1 MMLPFILVSAALI
14 SLLVI
19 FYVARGQSRA
29 VRNVDDLVGQIR
41 AVDMAAFR
49 NLTDPDEERFLRD
62 CLSREEFRVI
72 QRERMRAAVEY
83 VGTTAY
89 NSTVLLRLGE
99 GALRSSDPQVAAAGR
114 KLVDTALRLRLYAL
128 LCMAKLHLAII
139 LPDVQLSLG
148 GLVDNYQR
156 LRGMAAQL
164 ALIQQPRHAS
174 QVSAIL

>member
-1 MMLPFILVSAALI
+1 MILPTILVAFALI

-29 VRNVDDLVGQIR
+29 VRNADDLVAQIR
-41 AVDMAAFR
+41 PVDMEAFR
-49 NLTDPDEERFLRD
+49 NLTDPEEERFLRD
-62 CLSREEFRVI
+62 CLSQQEFRVI
-72 QRERMRAAVEY
+72 QRERLRAAVEY
-83 VGTTAY
+83 VGATAY

-114 KLVDTALRLRLYAL
+114 KLMDTALRLRLYAL
-128 LCMAKLHLAII
+128 LCLVKLRVTII
-139 LPDVQLSLG
+139 LPDAPLSLG

-174 QVSAIL
+174 QVSAVL

>member
-1 MMLPFILVSAALI
+1 MILPFILVAIALI

-29 VRNVDDLVGQIR
+29 VRSVDDLADQIR
-41 AVDMAAFR
+41 PVDMEAFR

-62 CLSREEFRVI
+62 CLSREEFRVVH
-72 QRERMRAAVEY
+72 RERLRAAVEY

-89 NSTVLLRLGE
+89 NSTVLLRMGE

-114 KLVDTALRLRLYAL
+114 NLVDTALRLRLYAL
-128 LCMAKLHLAII
+128 LCMAKLHVTII
-139 LPDVQLSLG
+139 LPNVPLSLG

-156 LRGMAAQL
+156 LRGMATQL